1 MHGPLL
7 PIYGSG
13 AIVILFL
20 TLPVRNNLYL
30 IFFIGMIGA
39 TVLEYVTGAAME
51 KLFHVR
57 YWDYTGKPFNLNGY
71 ICLFC
76 SVGWGLFSVA
86 LVGFAHCVVERFML
100 KLPEYIIDPLTLI
113 ITIVAVIDFT
123 QSFNAAM
130 DLREIM
136 EKISEANNKLKLLE
150 KRADVVAAVVDDEI
164 KHLRDKSTQ
173 KLRDLEEFVK
183 NPKHSELLPDR
194 RSLKRLVRIIRRNPY
209 VQSREFAVTLSKLKN
224 IILRKK

>member
-1 MHGPLL
+1 M
-7 PIYGSG
+7 
-13 AIVILFL
+13 
-20 TLPVRNNLYL
+20 
-30 IFFIGMIGA
+30 
-39 TVLEYVTGAAME
+39 
-51 KLFHVR
+51 R

-86 LVGFAHCVVERFML
+86 LVGFAHCVVERFVL

>member
-86 LVGFAHCVVERFML
+86 LVGFAHCVVERFVL
-100 KLPEYIIDPLTLI
+100 KLPEYMIDPLTLI

-209 VQSREFAVTLSKLKN
+209 VQSKEFAVTLSKLKN